1 MEIKGIKY
9 TGPFLDNSGYGKA
22 ARGNILALHN
32 AGVPLTL
39 SPISFEEC
47 RPDLGEEGN
56 IIRSLMNKNIEYNV
70 NFIHSTPEHWASRV
84 IPNCVNVGFTIWETD
99 KLHDSWP
106 GYINEAVDKVIV
118 GCEWNR
124 DVFKD
129 SGVTVPIGV
138 VPHGI
143 TMSEFDNIKPYNI
156 KGVTDEFM
164 FYSIFQWQTRKNPE
178 DLIKAY
184 WHAFSGQDD
193 VVLALKT
200 YRYGYS
206 DTEKDAVRQSILALK
221 KSMPMKHYP
230 KIVLIPN
237 MLSEDEIRGLHARGD
252 CYISLDRGE
261 GFGLSGLS
269 AGAVG
274 NPIIVT
280 GYGGVKEY
288 AKHDNSYLVDY
299 SLTPVSGMPQSL
311 WYTGNMLWAQPN
323 LTDAMDKMRSVYT
336 NRVFANECGGRL
348 KEFIKDN
355 LSWEVIAN
363 RLIDEITA
371 IGR

>member
-1 MEIKGIKY
+1 MEIKGIRY

-47 RPDLGEEGN
+47 RPDLGKEGDV
-56 IIRSLMNKNIEYNV
+56 IRSLINKNVDYNV
-70 NFIHSTPEHWASRV
+70 NFIHTTPEHWASRV
-84 IPNCVNVGFTIWETD
+84 IPNCVNVGYTIWETD

-106 GYINEAVDKVIV
+106 DYINNAVDKVLV

-124 DVFKD
+124 DVFKN
-129 SGVTVPIGV
+129 SGVTKPIGV

-143 TMSEFDNIKPYNI
+143 TMEEFDGIKPYNI
-156 KGVTDEFM
+156 KGVDDRFM
-164 FYSIFQWQTRKNPE
+164 FYSIFQWQERKNPA

-184 WHAFSGQDD
+184 WHAFSGHDD
-193 VVLALKT
+193 VVLVLKT
-200 YRYGYS
+200 YRYGYN
-206 DTEKDAVRQSILALK
+206 DAEKNMVRQNLIDLK
-221 KSMPMKHYP
+221 KSMPMKHHP

-237 MLSEDEIRGLHARGD
+237 MLSEDEIRGLHSRGD

-280 GYGGVKEY
+280 GYGGVTEY
-288 AKHDNSYLVDY
+288 ARADNSYLVDY
-299 SLTPVSGMPQSL
+299 YLTPVSGMPQSP
-311 WYTGNMLWAQPN
+311 WYTGNQLWAQPDI
-323 LTDAMDKMRSVYT
+323 TDAMYKMKLAYVD
-336 NRVFANECGGRL
+336 RVTANEYGTRL
-348 KEFIKDN
+348 KEFIAKN
-355 LSWEVIAN
+355 FSWQVIAK
-363 RLIDEITA
+363 RLVNEIEN
-371 IGR
+371 IE